1 MTESVRTSSI
11 SRSVSLV
18 LMAAGALLFIATAT
32 SVVFAQPLITTTTS
46 VVVAQPL
53 AQASD
58 GETLFQAKCAACH
71 TIGGGDLVGPD
82 LAGVTENRPQ
92 EWLTQWLLAPDQ
104 VLASGDP
111 IATELF
117 NKYNKVPMPNL
128 GLTPDEV
135 ASLIAYLG
143 SGATTGGGAALPV
156 GDAAAGKA
164 LFVGNARFENGG
176 PQCMSCHSIA
186 GIGALGGG
194 NLGPDLTVNGFTK
207 YGEGLAAFLG
217 SPATVT
223 MNAVW
228 KDTPLTPQE
237 QADLFAFMKN
247 ASVSEREPG
256 TLLQIALLA
265 IIGATALIALAQFSW
280 RKRLKGVRRPMLERT
295 LAATKK

>member
-11 SRSVSLV
+11 SRNVSLV
-18 LMAAGALLFIATAT
+18 LMAAVVLVFIATAT
-32 SVVFAQPLITTTTS
+32 SVVFAQPLG
-46 VVVAQPL
+46 
-53 AQASD
+53 QASD
-58 GETLFQAKCAACH
+58 GETLFTEKCAACH

-82 LAGVTENRPQ
+82 LQGVIERRSQ

-117 NKYNKVPMPNL
+117 DKFNKIPMPNL

-143 SGATTGGGAALPV
+143 GGATTGGGAALPE
-156 GDAAAGKA
+156 GDVARGKA
-164 LFVGNARFENGG
+164 FFVGNARFENGG
-176 PQCMSCHSIA
+176 PQCMSCHSIV

-194 NLGPDLTVNGFTK
+194 ALGPDLTANGFTK
-207 YGEGLAAFLG
+207 YGEGLAGFLS
-217 SPATVT
+217 SPPTVT

-228 KDTPLTPQE
+228 KDTPLTEQE
-237 QADLFAFMKN
+237 RADLFAFMKN
-247 ASVSEREPG
+247 ASVSGREP
-256 TLLQIALLA
+256 TALLQIALFSIA
-265 IIGATALIALAQFSW
+265 GAAALIALAQFYW
-280 RKRLKGVRRPMLERT
+280 GKRLKGVRRPMIERT

>member
-1 MTESVRTSSI
+1 MIDNAKPSSI
-11 SRSVSLV
+11 PKNILYAPLLAIMFV
-18 LMAAGALLFIATAT
+18 LIIA
-32 SVVFAQPLITTTTS
+32 SSVFAK
-46 VVVAQPL
+46 PL

-58 GETLFQAKCAACH
+58 GEALFKEKCVACH

-82 LAGVTENRPQ
+82 LQGVAERRDRA
-92 EWLTQWLLAPDQ
+92 WLAQWILTPDQ

-117 NKYNKVPMPNL
+117 NKYNKIPMPNL
-128 GLTPDEV
+128 ALTADQV
-135 ASLIAYLG
+135 NVLLTYLG
-143 SGATTGGGAALPV
+143 SGATIGGATLPTGNAV
-156 GDAAAGKA
+156 AGKA
-164 LFVGNARFENGG
+164 FFVGDKRFENGG

-194 NLGPDLTVNGFTK
+194 SLGPDLTANGYTK
-207 YGEGLAAFLG
+207 YGEGLGAFLS

-237 QADLFAFMKN
+237 QADLFAFMKD
-247 ASVSEREPG
+247 ASVSGREPAA
-256 TLLQIALLA
+256 LLQIALFA
-265 IIGATALIALAQFSW
+265 IIGAAALIVLAQFYW
-280 RKRLKGVRRPMLERT
+280 GKRLPGVRKPMIERT